1 MFGFN
6 PLFIPDGGQIK
17 AAVPFQELFFEEFK
31 CRYLLAAELQPQE
44 LARVLGKVIHV
55 SDYNLK
61 RLPAGCKPTA
71 SCSPLEFAA
80 AKKAITCFY
89 Q

>member
-17 AAVPFQELFFEEFK
+17 AAVPLQEFFFEEFK

-61 RLPAGCKPTA
+61 RIPAGCKPTA
-71 SCSPLEFAA
+71 SCSRLESAA
-80 AKKAITCFY
+80 AKKAITCFC